1 MISLFQYQPTTQNED
16 QRRENGLTV
25 VSTKALLVLVDL
37 NLTLLCRTRNEVIDG
52 INHSYF
58 VQENASES
66 SALYYVYLRPH
77 ATELMCSLLR
87 WQQAGLC
94 QGAFYTQMT
103 QEYAFHVAIG
113 LLQIATNSTWQ
124 PMLHE
129 HFSFLMSG
137 GWDSI
142 FLFDWFC
149 TKQDVDA
156 EEASK
161 NGQEVDDKE
170 KYREGS
176 RLYTGL
182 CICAWL
188 EYNLEPSRQ
197 TLHYVVLAKRLCEMQ
212 PKSAST
218 MAAP

>member
-1 MISLFQYQPTTQNED
+1 MSL
-16 QRRENGLTV
+16 
-25 VSTKALLVLVDL
+25 
-37 NLTLLCRTRNEVIDG
+37 
-52 INHSYF
+52 
-58 VQENASES
+58 
-66 SALYYVYLRPH
+66 
-77 ATELMCSLLR
+77 
-87 WQQAGLC
+87 
-94 QGAFYTQMT
+94 
-103 QEYAFHVAIG
+103 FHVAIG

-149 TKQDVDA
+149 TEQDVDA

-197 TLHYVVLAKRLCEMQ
+197 TIHYVVLAKRLCEMQ